1 MNDEASGFTVLNAK
15 TGQAAPLAMQ
25 GLWLTG
31 RVLPVGARLQVV
43 HTFRSAEARPLEV
56 VYAFGLPRDAAL
68 RRFRIVGE
76 GFQVRS
82 DLRRLGEAQAAY
94 EQGISRGHLAAL
106 MRTYRDGRVN
116 LSVGNIRPGELVK
129 VYLELVAGVDLTD
142 DGLRFRFP
150 FTLAP
155 CYHRGARAIE
165 IEPGAGELE
174 LPEAEFGDLLL
185 PRYLTD
191 TGGLHSVGFD
201 LSVSAGGAIDTVGSP
216 SHALRIANRRT
227 DDVRVGL
234 SREKDVPDRDLV
246 LDVRMERSATRSCG
260 GRCRDGKT
268 RFTAVVPST
277 LLGETP
283 DRSKS
288 VVFILDRSGSM
299 AGPALDQAKKAI
311 GACLGAL
318 GEADRFGFVAFDDEV
333 DLFGSGLAHASI
345 ENRQLLRQFL
355 LGIDARG
362 GTELGRGLQEAVRL
376 AGADRA
382 ELIVITDGQVA
393 GTEDLLG
400 QVRAAGARL
409 HCLGIG
415 AASQD
420 RFLTLLART
429 TGGVS
434 RFLTPRERVDTAA
447 LDLFA
452 VIGAP
457 VASDVQVDLG
467 EIAGGR
473 SILEPLSSVYAGHP
487 LVVMGEA
494 SGEANGNLR
503 VTWNRGTTAGELH
516 VDLRLDGVHEA
527 ETVRLLQGARLIT
540 ELESGM
546 RGEWVGDA
554 PRAGA
559 KREDRRLM
567 NKLEKTSLEY
577 GLASRAMAL
586 VAIVERQGD
595 DASQVPTTRV
605 VPLGMPEDVAF
616 KSYFRAASGPPGAAG
631 PALDIVEGCAIAYRP
646 LAMDHAFLAMPRSCS
661 CMPPESPN
669 TVEDRLVDFA
679 MRLEPDGGLPGQTDG
694 DRVVRTLILLVAFL
708 AFGHT
713 SRNGPFRLHVQKMIS
728 FLEQQLTCAVPTER
742 RERIER
748 MLAGVE
754 AGGACT
760 LQKPEAAL
768 DLLESSE
775 AIDWRAWEA
784 FEKEIPVP
792 TKSQSS

>member
-1 MNDEASGFTVLNAK
+1 M
-15 TGQAAPLAMQ
+15 
-25 GLWLTG
+25 
-31 RVLPVGARLQVV
+31 
-43 HTFRSAEARPLEV
+43 
-56 VYAFGLPRDAAL
+56 
-68 RRFRIVGE
+68 
-76 GFQVRS
+76 
-82 DLRRLGEAQAAY
+82 
-94 EQGISRGHLAAL
+94 
-106 MRTYRDGRVN
+106 
-116 LSVGNIRPGELVK
+116 
-129 VYLELVAGVDLTD
+129 
-142 DGLRFRFP
+142 
-150 FTLAP
+150 
-155 CYHRGARAIE
+155 
-165 IEPGAGELE
+165 
-174 LPEAEFGDLLL
+174 
-185 PRYLTD
+185 
-191 TGGLHSVGFD
+191 
-201 LSVSAGGAIDTVGSP
+201 
-216 SHALRIANRRT
+216 
-227 DDVRVGL
+227 RVGL

-246 LDVRMERSATRSCG
+246 LDVRMEQSATRSCG

-288 VVFILDRSGSM
+288 VVFVLDRSGSM

-311 GACLGAL
+311 EACLGAL
-318 GEADRFGFVAFDDEV
+318 EEADRFGFVAFDDEV
-333 DLFGSGLAHASI
+333 DLFGSGLAHASV
-345 ENRQLLRQFL
+345 ENRELLRQFL

-376 AGADRA
+376 AGTDRA

-457 VASDVQVDLG
+457 VASDVQVDFG
-467 EIAGGR
+467 ELAGGR
-473 SILEPLSSVYAGHP
+473 SILEPLSNVYAGHP

-494 SGEANGNLR
+494 SGEAKGNLR
-503 VTWNRGTTAGELH
+503 VTWNRGTTAGELR

-546 RGEWVGDA
+546 RGEWLGDA

-567 NKLEKTSLEY
+567 NKLEETSLEY

-631 PALDIVEGCAIAYRP
+631 LAACDFVAPCPPQYR
-646 LAMDHAFLAMPRSCS
+646 LGGIRYAFMGMPRSC
-661 CMPPESPN
+661 MAPESPN

-679 MRLEPDGGLPGQTDG
+679 VGLRPDGGLPGQTDG
-694 DRVVRTLILLVAFL
+694 ERVVRTLILLVAFL
-708 AFGHT
+708 AFGST
-713 SRNGPFRLHVQKMIS
+713 SRNGPFRLHVQRMIS
-728 FLEQQLTCAVPTER
+728 FLKQQLTHAVPTER

-748 MLAGVE
+748 MLARVE

-784 FEKEIPVP
+784 FEKEIAVP
-792 TKSQSS
+792 TQSQSS